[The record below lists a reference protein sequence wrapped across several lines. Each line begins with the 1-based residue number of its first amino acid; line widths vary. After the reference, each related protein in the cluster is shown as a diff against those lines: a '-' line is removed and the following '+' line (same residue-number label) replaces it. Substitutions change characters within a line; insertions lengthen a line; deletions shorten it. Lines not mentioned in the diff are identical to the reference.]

1 MKLTV
6 YTEKRNGFNQ
16 EAINLK
22 AQLKNLLDIECDIRI
37 LNGYTV
43 ENIEE
48 KDITNS
54 INHVFSEPMVDIVY
68 ESIPKNDGH
77 ICAREPL
84 PGQYD
89 QRSDSAIQCIKCL
102 DFESEPNVKTFQVV
116 LFNRNLT
123 DNEHSKFIKYW
134 INPVE
139 MRLKNLVEDNQTVD
153 VINEPLLLN
162 FCKWEEVELIQFL
175 KDQSAA
181 MTLDDLKLIQ
191 TYFNE
196 YLHRDLT
203 YTEFKVL
210 DTYWSDHCRHTT
222 FETEITDIN
231 IEEGPYKDA
240 IENAFSQF
248 LTMRNSLNR
257 SNKPITLME
266 MATMFG
272 RFNKDHRIELSDEVN
287 ACSVMIDVNVD
298 NRVEEWLLMFKNETH
313 NHPTEIEPFGG
324 ASTCI
329 GGAIRDPLCGRS
341 YVYQA
346 MRISGCGN
354 VKESFESTL
363 PNKLPQRIIASKATQ
378 GNSSY
383 GNQIGVTTTFVKE
396 IYHPSYVAKHLE
408 CGAVVGAVKKEYVKR
423 LKPETGDIVILLGGR
438 TGRDGIGGATG
449 SSKIQSSN
457 SLLTSG
463 SEVQKGNAPE
473 ERKLQRLFRNPNVT
487 QLIKKANDFGAGGV
501 CVAIGELADGCT
513 IQLDKVPLKYL
524 GLTPTE
530 IAISESQ
537 ERMAVVIESNDCE
550 TFLAYARN
558 ENVEATIVATITDT
572 NRLIMK
578 HGNEV
583 VVDLPRELINT
594 NGVRQK
600 IVAVLSQKSIN
611 KYEQKPFTELSLLEH
626 LNDLNV
632 SSQKGLIEQFDGSIG
647 ATTVLYPLGGKHQ
660 LTPALASIQKISL
673 EHGTTDTVSILTYG
687 FNPSLAEINP
697 FMSAQASVLE
707 SIARTIAVGGVIQ
720 NIFFSFQEYFARLYK
735 DPKKWGNVVQTLLG
749 AQSVQEAFGRPA
761 IGGKDSM
768 SGSFNEKDVIDTFIS
783 FACSTSSVKNIIS
796 NETKNVGNTLYFV
809 QAKRFENGLFDLES
823 IKETYLKLEELIA
836 AKQIISAHTV
846 SQTLATSLC
855 EMSFGNG
862 LGFEIKT
869 DLDVLIDYPASIII
883 EVIPEIELDYLYLG
897 KVTAHHFIFNDI
909 TIDYN
914 HAKLAYESGLT
925 FLYPSV
931 GPKQEGSIDTI
942 TSNIGYQPY
951 AYEPVEKVNV
961 VIAVFPGTNC
971 EVDTA
976 RAFEKAGAHVK
987 HALIRNLDAN
997 QLKES
1002 IHDFCTLIDDA
1013 HILALPGGFSGGDEP
1028 DGSAKFIVNIL
1039 LNEDVKNAVSRLL
1052 KRDGLM
1058 IGICNGF
1065 QALIKTGYL
1074 PYGEIRELN
1083 ENDAT
1088 LAHNTIHRHIS
1099 TMANIRQSSDA
1110 SPWLNREDLAHVSK
1124 VPLSHGEGRLVINS
1138 DLYKTC
1144 LNNGQIAFQYVNHE
1158 GQATMDSHFN
1168 VNGSSYAIEGMISP
1182 NGRILGK
1189 MGHTERIQDGCYI
1202 NIPDMQEM
1210 KLFENGV
1217 NFFKRGKI

>member
-6 YTEKRNGFNQ
+6 YTEKRNDFNQ
-16 EAINLK
+16 ESIDIK
-22 AQLKNLLDIECDIRI
+22 QQLKNLLNIECNVRL

-48 KDITNS
+48 KDITNA
-54 INHVFSEPMVDIVY
+54 IRHVFSEPMIDIVY
-68 ESIPKNDGH
+68 ETIPKTNGL
-77 ICAREPL
+77 ILAREPL

-102 DFESEPNVKTFQVV
+102 DFESEPMVKSFQVI
-116 LFNRNLT
+116 LFDRNL
-123 DNEHSKFIKYW
+123 DEVEQAKFIKYW

-139 MRLKNLVEDNQTVD
+139 MRLKDLDKESLVVD
-153 VINEPLLLN
+153 EIIEPLLLD
-162 FCKWEEVELIQFL
+162 FCNWDESILKQFL
-175 KDQSAA
+175 VNQSAA
-181 MTLDDLKLIQ
+181 MTFDDLKLIQ
-191 TYFNE
+191 SYFNE
-196 YLHRDLT
+196 KLKRDLS

-222 FETEITDIN
+222 FETEISDIT
-231 IEEGPYKDA
+231 IEEGPYKEA
-240 IENAFSQF
+240 IEQAFNQF
-248 LTMRNSLNR
+248 LKMRNTLDR
-257 SNKPITLME
+257 THKPITLME
-266 MATMFG
+266 MATMVG
-272 RFNKDHRIELSDEVN
+272 RYNKDPRIELSDEVN
-287 ACSVMIDVNVD
+287 ACSVMIDVDVD
-298 NRVEEWLLMFKNETH
+298 NRIEEWLLMFKNETH

-329 GGAIRDPLCGRS
+329 GGAIRDPLSGRS

-363 PNKLPQRIIASKATQ
+363 ANKLPQRIIASKATH

-396 IYHPSYVAKHLE
+396 IYHPSYAAKHLE

-423 LKPETGDIVILLGGR
+423 LKPEAGDIVILLGGR

-457 SLLTSG
+457 SLQTSG

-473 ERKLQRLFRNPNVT
+473 ERKLQRLFRNSNVT
-487 QLIKKANDFGAGGV
+487 KLIKKANDFGAGGV

-513 IQLDKVPLKYL
+513 IQLDKVPLKYA

-537 ERMAVVIESNDCE
+537 ERMAVVIDPKDCD
-550 TFLAYARN
+550 TFLTYARN
-558 ENVEATIVATITDT
+558 ENVEATIVATISNT
-572 NRLIMK
+572 NRLIMVYGDK
-578 HGNEV
+578 S

-600 IVAVLSQKSIN
+600 ISATLSQKS
-611 KYEQKPFTELSLLEH
+611 YRLAEHKPFNELSLLEH
-626 LNDLNV
+626 LNQLNV

-647 ATTVLYPLGGKHQ
+647 VTTVLYPLGGKYQ
-660 LTPALASIQKISL
+660 LTPALASVQKISL
-673 EHGTTDTVSILTYG
+673 ENGTTNTVSILAYG

-707 SIARTIAVGGVIQ
+707 SIARTIAVGGTIK

-749 AQSVQEAFGRPA
+749 AQSVQETFGRPA

-783 FACSTSSVKNIIS
+783 FACSTSVVKNIIS
-796 NETKNVGNTLYFV
+796 NETKNVGNKLYFV
-809 QAKRFENGLFDLES
+809 QAKRFDNGLFDLDS
-823 IKETYLKLEELIA
+823 IKQTYLVIEELIA
-836 AKQIISAHTV
+836 SKQVVSAHTI
-846 SQTLATSLC
+846 SHSLASSLC

-862 LGFEIKT
+862 LGFNIIT
-869 DLDVLIDYPASIII
+869 DLNLLSDYPASLII
-883 EVIPEIELDYLYLG
+883 EVNPEVDLDFIYLG
-897 KVTAHHFIFNDI
+897 EVTTNHFVFNGI

-925 FLYPSV
+925 FLYPIV
-931 GPKQEGSIDTI
+931 GPKQDISIDTI
-942 TSNIGYQPY
+942 TSNIGYKPY

-976 RAFEKAGAHVK
+976 RAFEKVGAQVK
-987 HALIRNLDAN
+987 QALICNLDAN

-1002 IHDFCTLIDDA
+1002 IQNFCTLIDNA

-1039 LNEDVKNAVSRLL
+1039 LNEDVRNAVNRLL

-1074 PYGEIRELN
+1074 PYGEIRQLN
-1083 ENDAT
+1083 ESDAT

-1110 SPWLNREDLAHVSK
+1110 SPWLSVLELAQVSK
-1124 VPLSHGEGRLVINS
+1124 VPLSHGEGRLVIS
-1138 DLYKTC
+1138 PSLYKTC
-1144 LNNGQIAFQYVNHE
+1144 LDNGQIAFQYVNHE
-1158 GQATMDSHFN
+1158 GYATMDPHFN

-1189 MGHTERIQDGCYI
+1189 MGHTERIQEGCYI
-1202 NIPDMQEM
+1202 NIPDMSEM